1 MKKTIALLLF
11 CLAFFG
17 LAAQDFKVENL
28 TCEHRIN
35 PVGLDATVPRFS
47 WKIQAERRGWQQSA
61 FQIQVSADT
70 DFSEKNLVWDSGKM
84 DSDASIL
91 QTYKGPALKSGTR
104 YHWRVKVWDEK
115 RQESAWSAA
124 AFWET
129 ALLSPT
135 DWKASWVEPEQETEP
150 PRYSPAWM
158 LRKEFSANKKI
169 ASARAY
175 VTAHGLYELYLNGQK
190 VGDEVLTP
198 GWTTYYKRLQYQTFD
213 VTKFLTNGQ
222 NAVGAMLGEGWWR
235 SGLGWEKNWAFYG
248 KKLAFLCQIH
258 IRYADGSEEWVV
270 TDGSWKCSNE
280 GPVRANEIY
289 YGEDYD
295 ARREMPGWS
304 SPKFDDSRWR
314 NVGVANF
321 FKTNLIA
328 ANSVP
333 VRKIQEIKP
342 VRIFKTPKGE
352 LVADMGQNMVGW
364 VRLKVKGKKGRTVT
378 LRHAEVLDKYGNFYT
393 ANLRGAKQQI
403 RYTLRGDKG
412 GETYE
417 PRFTFMGFR
426 YVAIENFPGELTPD
440 ALTGIVVHSD
450 MAPTGTFE
458 CSHPLVNQLQHNIL
472 WGQKGNF
479 VDVPTD
485 CPQRDERMGWTGDAQ
500 AFARTATFNMDVAAF
515 FAKWLQDVAA
525 EQRPSGAVPFVIPD
539 VLDHPDS
546 TKVGVSAGWGDA
558 AVIIPWTMYEVYG
571 DKQLLE
577 RQYASMKAYVDYI
590 HKKSGDSLIWRGGSI
605 FGDWLFYHP
614 SPDHLDY
621 HVQADAH
628 TNHDFIATA
637 FFAHGADLVSRAA
650 TVLGKTE
657 DAAKYKDLFEKIKK
671 VFVNEFITP
680 SGRTISSASQT
691 SYVLALHFGL
701 MPEHLRPAA
710 VGYLKQDILRKK
722 KHLSTGFLGTPYLC
736 HVLSE
741 NDEAELAYDLLL
753 QETYPSWLYPVKM
766 GATTIWERWD
776 GQKTDS
782 TFQDPGMN
790 SFNHYAYGAIG
801 DWMYQAVAG
810 LRLGEPGYKHIH
822 IEPNL
827 TTKLTYAK
835 ASFQSSYGEIAS
847 IWERSGDKITL
858 RVTVPPNTS
867 ATIRLPRA
875 DTKEVRESG
884 APLDKDLGIKA
895 ASVKEKWLELEVG
908 SGKYS
913 FEWTLKPASK

>member
-1 MKKTIALLLF
+1 MKITSFLLLF
-11 CLAFFG
+11 CLALFH
-17 LAAQDFKVENL
+17 LSAQNFTVGNL

-35 PVGLDATVPRFS
+35 PIGLDAKQPRFS
-47 WKIQAERRGWQQSA
+47 WKIRTEQRAWRQSA
-61 FQIQVSADT
+61 FQIQVAT
-70 DFSEKNLVWDSGKM
+70 DAGFSEKSIVWDSGKVE
-84 DSDASIL
+84 SGASVL
-91 QTYKGPALKSGTR
+91 QAYKGAALHSGTR

-115 RQESAWSAA
+115 GQESAWSAT
-124 AFWET
+124 AFWDT
-129 ALLSPT
+129 ALLSHA
-135 DWKASWVEPEQETEP
+135 DWKASWIEPEQEAAP

-158 LRKEFSANKKI
+158 LRKEFVTTKDVAF
-169 ASARAY
+169 AHAY
-175 VTAHGLYELYLNGQK
+175 VTAHGLYELYINGQK

-198 GWTTYYKRLQYQTFD
+198 GWTTYYKRLQYQTYD
-213 VTKFLTNGQ
+213 VTKLLWEGP
-222 NAVGAMLGEGWWR
+222 NAVGAMLGEGWYR

-258 IRYADGSEEWVV
+258 IRYTDGTEKWVV

-280 GPVRANEIY
+280 GPVRKNEIY
-289 YGEDYD
+289 YGEDYE
-295 ARREMPGWS
+295 ACRVGGWHRAGY
-304 SPKFDDSRWR
+304 DDSQWKYAER
-314 NVGVANF
+314 ANYP
-321 FKTNLIA
+321 KSDLIA
-328 ANSVP
+328 ASSVP

-364 VRLKVKGKKGRTVT
+364 IRLKVKGKRGRTVT
-378 LRHAEVLDKYGNFYT
+378 LRHAEVLDKNGNFYT
-393 ANLRGAKQQI
+393 DNLRSAKQQL
-403 RYTLRGDKG
+403 RYTLCGVKQ
-412 GETYE
+412 GEIYE
-417 PRFTFMGFR
+417 PHFTFMGFR
-426 YVAIENFPGELTPD
+426 YVAVEGYPGKLTPD

-450 MAPTGTFE
+450 MTPTGTFE

-479 VDVPTD
+479 VDIPTD

-500 AFARTATFNMDVAAF
+500 AFARAAAFNMDVAAF
-515 FAKWLQDVAA
+515 FTKWLQDLAA
-525 EQRPSGAVPFVIPD
+525 EQRPGGAVPFVIPD
-539 VLDHPDS
+539 VLDRPDS
-546 TKVGVSAGWGDA
+546 MNVGVSAGWGDA

-571 DKQLLE
+571 DRQLLE

-590 HKKSGDSLIWRGGSI
+590 HKKSGDSLIWKGGSV

-621 HVQADAH
+621 HVQPDAH
-628 TNHDFIATA
+628 TNHDFISTA

-657 DAAKYKDLFEKIKK
+657 DADFYKDLFEKIKK
-671 VFVNEFITP
+671 TFVHEFITP

-710 VGYLKQDILRKK
+710 VIFLKQDILRKK

-741 NDEAELAYDLLL
+741 NGESDLAYDLLL

-776 GQKTDS
+776 GQKPDS
-782 TFQDPGMN
+782 TFQTPGMN

-810 LRLGEPGYKHIH
+810 LRQGEPGYKHIV
-822 IEPNL
+822 IEPHL
-827 TTKLTYAK
+827 TDKLTYAK
-835 ASFQSSYGEIAS
+835 ASYQSSYGEIAS
-847 IWERSGDKITL
+847 GWERTGDKVAL
-858 RVTVPPNTS
+858 RVTIPPNTT

-884 APLDKDLGIKA
+884 APLSATSGIKA
-895 ASVKEKWLELEVG
+895 ASVAEKWIELEVG

-913 FEWTLKPASK
+913 FEWTLKPEKGR

>member
-1 MKKTIALLLF
+1 MKKATALLLF
-11 CLAFFG
+11 CLALFS
-17 LAAQDFKVENL
+17 LSAQNFIATNL
-28 TCEHRIN
+28 TCEHRVN
-35 PVGLDATVPRFS
+35 PVGLDVKQPRFS
-47 WKIQAERRGWQQSA
+47 WKIKTEQRRGWQQSA
-61 FQIQVSADT
+61 YQIQVSTAA
-70 DFSEKNLVWDSGKM
+70 DFSEKNLVWDSGKVE
-84 DSDASIL
+84 SDASIL
-91 QTYKGPALKSGTR
+91 QSYKGTALKSGAR
-104 YHWRVKVWDEK
+104 YWWRVRVWDEK
-115 RQESAWSAA
+115 GKESDWSSN
-124 AFWET
+124 AFWDT
-129 ALLSPT
+129 ALLSPA
-135 DWKASWVEPEQETEP
+135 DWKAAWIEPESEAAP

-158 LRKEFSANKKI
+158 LRKEFSTTKDI
-169 ASARAY
+169 AFAHAY
-175 VTAHGLYELYLNGQK
+175 VSAHGLYELYLNGRK

-213 VTKFLTNGQ
+213 VTNLLQLGH
-222 NAVGAMLGEGWWR
+222 NAVGAMLGEGWYR

-248 KKLAFLCQIH
+248 KKLGFLCQIH
-258 IRYADGSEEWVV
+258 IRYTDGSEEWVV

-280 GPVRANEIY
+280 GPVRKNEIY

-295 ARREMPGWS
+295 ARREMPGWN
-304 SPKFDDSRWR
+304 KIEFDDSGWK
-314 NVGVANF
+314 NVSVANYP
-321 FKTNLIA
+321 KINLMA
-328 ANSVP
+328 AVSVP

-342 VRIFKTPKGE
+342 VRFFITPKGE

-378 LRHAEVLDKYGNFYT
+378 LRHAEVLDKNGNFYT
-393 ANLRGAKQQI
+393 ENLRSAKQQL
-403 RYTLRGDKG
+403 RYTLRGDKA
-412 GETYE
+412 GEVYE

-426 YVAIENFPGELTPD
+426 YVAIEGYPGDLNTGD
-440 ALTGIVVHSD
+440 LIGIVVHSD

-479 VDVPTD
+479 VDIPTD

-500 AFARTATFNMDVAAF
+500 VFARTAAFNMDVAAF
-515 FAKWLQDVAA
+515 FTKWLQDLAA

-539 VLDHPDS
+539 VLDRPDS
-546 TKVGVSAGWGDA
+546 MNVGVSAGWGDA

-571 DKQLLE
+571 DRQLLE

-590 HKKSGDSLIWRGGSI
+590 HKKSGDSLIWKGGSI

-621 HVQADAH
+621 HVQPDAH
-628 TNHDFIATA
+628 TNHDFISTA

-691 SYVLALHFGL
+691 SYVLALYFGL

-741 NDEAELAYDLLL
+741 NGESELAYDLLM

-776 GQKTDS
+776 GQKPDS
-782 TFQDPGMN
+782 TFQTPGMN

-810 LRLGEPGYKHIH
+810 LRLGEPGYKKILIKPH
-822 IEPNL
+822 L

-835 ASFQSSYGEIAS
+835 ASFQSSYGEIVS
-847 IWERSGDKITL
+847 GWERTGDKIIL
-858 RVTVPPNTS
+858 RVSIPPNTS

-875 DTKEVRESG
+875 DNKEVRENG
-884 APLDKDLGIKA
+884 VPLGFSAGLKT
-895 ASVKEKWLELEVG
+895 ASLKEDGLELEYG
-908 SGKYS
+908 SGDYV
-913 FEWTLKPASK
+913 FEWTLKKD

>member
-1 MKKTIALLLF
+1 
-11 CLAFFG
+11 
-17 LAAQDFKVENL
+17 
-28 TCEHRIN
+28 
-35 PVGLDATVPRFS
+35 
-47 WKIQAERRGWQQSA
+47 
-61 FQIQVSADT
+61 
-70 DFSEKNLVWDSGKM
+70 
-84 DSDASIL
+84 L
-91 QTYKGPALKSGTR
+91 QTYKGAALKSGTR
-104 YHWRVKVWDEK
+104 YWWRVKVWDEK

-124 AFWET
+124 AFWDT
-129 ALLSPT
+129 ALLSPA
-135 DWKASWVEPEQETEP
+135 DWKASWIEPEQEAEP

-158 LRKEFSANKKI
+158 LRKEFLAKDKI
-169 ASARAY
+169 ASAHAY
-175 VTAHGLYELYLNGQK
+175 ATAHGLYELYLNGQK
-190 VGDEVLTP
+190 VGDELLTP

-213 VTKFLTNGQ
+213 VTNLLQLGH
-222 NAVGAMLGEGWWR
+222 NAVGAMLGEGWYR
-235 SGLGWEKNWAFYG
+235 NGWENNWGYYG
-248 KKLAFLCQIH
+248 KKLTFLCQIH
-258 IRYADGSEEWVV
+258 IRYTDGSEEWVV

-280 GPVRANEIY
+280 GPLRTNEIY

-304 SPKFDDSRWR
+304 SAKFDDRAWK
-314 NVGVANF
+314 NVSVANF
-321 FKTNLIA
+321 SKTNLVA

-342 VRIFKTPKGE
+342 LRILKTPKGE

-364 VRLKVKGKKGRTVT
+364 IRLKVKGKKGRTVT
-378 LRHAEVLDKYGNFYT
+378 LRHAEVLDKFGNFYT
-393 ANLRGAKQQI
+393 ENLRGAKQQV
-403 RYTLRGDKG
+403 RYTLRGDKA

-426 YVAIENFPGELTPD
+426 YVAIENFPGDLSTGD
-440 ALTGIVVHSD
+440 LTGIVVHSD

-458 CSHPLVNQLQHNIL
+458 CSNPLVNQLQHNIL

-479 VDVPTD
+479 VDIPTD
-485 CPQRDERMGWTGDAQ
+485 CPQRDERKGWTGDAQ
-500 AFARTATFNMDVAAF
+500 VFARTAAFNMDVSAF
-515 FAKWLQDVAA
+515 FAKWLQDLAA
-525 EQRPSGAVPFVIPD
+525 EQRPNGAVPFTVPEVMEKPETIN
-539 VLDHPDS
+539 
-546 TKVGVSAGWGDA
+546 VGVSAGWGDA
-558 AVIIPWTMYEVYG
+558 AVIVPWAMYEVYG

-590 HKKSGDSLIWRGGSI
+590 HKKSGDSLIWKGGSI
-605 FGDWLFYHP
+605 WGDWLFYHP
-614 SPDHLDY
+614 PADHLNY
-621 HVQADAH
+621 FILPNAH
-628 TNHDFIATA
+628 TNHDFISTA

-657 DAAKYKDLFEKIKK
+657 DAAYYKDFHEKIKK

-710 VGYLKQDILRKK
+710 VNFLKQDILQKK
-722 KHLSTGFLGTPYLC
+722 KHLATGFLGTTYLC

-741 NDEAELAYDLLL
+741 NGEAELAYDLLL

-776 GQKTDS
+776 GTKTDS
-782 TFQDPGMN
+782 TFQDPGVN
-790 SFNHYAYGAIG
+790 SFNHYAKGAIG

-810 LRLGEPGYKHIH
+810 LRLGEPGYKRSL

-827 TTKLTYAK
+827 TEKLTYAK

-847 IWERSGDKITL
+847 GWERTGDKITL

-875 DTKEVRESG
+875 DNKEVRESG
-884 APLDKDLGIKA
+884 VPLSNVLGIKA
-895 ASVKEKWLELEVG
+895 ASVREKWLELEVG
-908 SGKYS
+908 SGKFL
-913 FEWTLKPASK
+913 FEWTLKKN